1 MVISFDIGGTTIRS
15 AVARSTESIEPIRR
29 QPTPTEDFDAFLACL
44 RQAIADAGEAP
55 AYIAISIAG
64 VLDPES
70 GRAICANISCIHG
83 RRLKTELE
91 QALGVHVIIA
101 NDADCFAVAEA
112 RVGAGKGHEI
122 VFGAILGTG
131 VGGGLVAR
139 GQLVNANGG
148 FAGEWGHAPVAAA
161 YAGTP
166 PVRVPAFQCGCGMKG
181 CLDPIGSARGME
193 RLHKALHDQDRSSME
208 IIAAWEE
215 GDPSSARTI
224 DVLCDVLSAPLAM
237 VVNVTGATI
246 VPVGGGLSNAGSLIA
261 ELDRRVRKQTLFAFK
276 RPLVMPGACRD
287 EPGLLGAALLGLER
301 AARGASV

>member
-1 MVISFDIGGTTIRS
+1 MVISFDIGGTAIRS
-15 AVARSTESIEPIRR
+15 AVARSMDSLESVRR

-44 RQAIADAGEAP
+44 RQAIADAGEEP
-55 AYIAISIAG
+55 AFVAISIAG

-70 GRAICANISCIHG
+70 RRAICANIPCIHG
-83 RRLKTELE
+83 RHLETELE

-101 NDADCFAVAEA
+101 NDADCFAIAEA

-131 VGGGLVAR
+131 VGGGLVVR

-166 PVRVPAFQCGCGMKG
+166 PVRVPAFQCGCGLKG
-181 CLDPIGSARGME
+181 CLDPVGSARGMQ
-193 RLHKALHDQDRSSME
+193 RLHKSLHDQDRSSME
-208 IIAAWEE
+208 IVAAWER
-215 GDPSSARTI
+215 GDSSSACTI
-224 DVLCDVLSAPLAM
+224 DAFCDVLCAPLAM

-246 VPVGGGLSNAGSLIA
+246 VPVGGGLSDAPSLIA
-261 ELDRRVRKQTLFAFK
+261 ELDRRVRRQTLFAFK
-276 RPLVMPGACRD
+276 RPLVVPGACRE

-301 AARGASV
+301 AAREASV